1 MKAIFDI
8 GANKGQNLSYFLD
21 KADIVIAIEANTN
34 LVKQIKSDFKQFIDN
49 EKLIVEN
56 VALIDDENV
65 KNIDFYISKV
75 NDVLSTLYPDDENVK
90 NVDFYI
96 SKVNDVLS
104 TLYPDDI
111 SKFYK
116 QEVRCEKASLLINK
130 YLKKYDISQIEYI
143 KIDIEGADDVV
154 LNDLLKNNI
163 LCENLSVE
171 CHKSEVLELLLNSK
185 FKSFKFVEGGDVNFK
200 RNIEITNK
208 LNEKKIIN
216 FDIHSS
222 GPYGDDIPGNYYKK
236 NSILTYFLNKG
247 LGWKD
252 IHCSLK
258 EKKYISKIK
267 YKPEIHLQGFR
278 YHLKNL
284 LPTFIKAIRQRI
296 YNVFNK

>member
-21 KADIVIAIEANTN
+21 KADIVVAIEANTN

-56 VALIDDENV
+56 VALTDDENV
-65 KNIDFYISKV
+65 KNI
-75 NDVLSTLYPDDENVK
+75 N
-90 NVDFYI
+90 FYI

-116 QEVRCEKASLLINK
+116 QEVKCEKASLLINK

-143 KIDIEGADDVV
+143 KIDIEGADDLV

-171 CHKSEVLELLLNSK
+171 CHEPEVLKLLLNSK
-185 FKSFKFVEGGDVNFK
+185 FKSFKFVEGGDVTFK
-200 RNIEITNK
+200 QNIEIINK

-222 GPYGDDIPGNYYKK
+222 GPYGDDIPGDYYDK

-258 EKKYISKIK
+258 EKKYFSKIK
-267 YKPEIHLQGFR
+267 YKPEIYQQGFR
-278 YHLKNL
+278 YHLKKL
-284 LPTFIKAIRQRI
+284 LPSFIKAMRKKI
-296 YNVFNK
+296 YNVFNL

>member
-21 KADIVIAIEANTN
+21 KADIVVAIEANTN

-56 VALIDDENV
+56 VALTDDENV
-65 KNIDFYISKV
+65 KNI
-75 NDVLSTLYPDDENVK
+75 N
-90 NVDFYI
+90 FYI

-116 QEVRCEKASLLINK
+116 QEVKCEKASLLINK

-143 KIDIEGADDVV
+143 KIDIEGADDLV

-185 FKSFKFVEGGDVNFK
+185 FKSFKFVEGGDVTFK
-200 RNIEITNK
+200 KNIEIINK
-208 LNEKKIIN
+208 LNKKKIIN

-222 GPYGDDIPGNYYKK
+222 GPYGDDIPGDYYDK

-258 EKKYISKIK
+258 EKKYIPKIK
-267 YKPEIHLQGFR
+267 YKPEIHQQGFH
-278 YHLKNL
+278 YHLKRL
-284 LPTFIKAIRQRI
+284 LPSFIKAMRQRI
-296 YNVFNK
+296 YNVFN

>member
-21 KADIVIAIEANTN
+21 KADIVVAIEANIN

-49 EKLIVEN
+49 KKLIVEN

-65 KNIDFYISKV
+65 KNIDFYISKE
-75 NDVLSTLYPDDENVK
+75 S
-90 NVDFYI
+90 
-96 SKVNDVLS
+96 DVLS

-130 YLKKYDISQIEYI
+130 YLNKYDISQIEYI
-143 KIDIEGADDVV
+143 KIDIEGADEVV

-200 RNIEITNK
+200 KNIEITNK

-216 FDIHSS
+216 FDVHSS

>member
-56 VALIDDENV
+56 VALTDDENV

-75 NDVLSTLYPDDENVK
+75 NDVLSTLYPDDK
-90 NVDFYI
+90 
-96 SKVNDVLS
+96 
-104 TLYPDDI
+104 

-143 KIDIEGADDVV
+143 KIDIEGADDLV

-185 FKSFKFVEGGDVNFK
+185 FKSFKFVEGGDVTFK
-200 RNIEITNK
+200 QNIEIINK

-222 GPYGDDIPGNYYKK
+222 GPYGDDIPGDYYDK

-258 EKKYISKIK
+258 EKKYFSKIK
-267 YKPEIHLQGFR
+267 YKPGIYQQGFR
-278 YHLKNL
+278 YHLKKL
-284 LPTFIKAIRQRI
+284 LPSFIKAMRKKI
-296 YNVFNK
+296 YNVFNL

>member
-56 VALIDDENV
+56 VALTDDENV

-75 NDVLSTLYPDDENVK
+75 NDVLSTLYPDDK
-90 NVDFYI
+90 
-96 SKVNDVLS
+96 
-104 TLYPDDI
+104 

-143 KIDIEGADDVV
+143 KIDIEGADDLV

-185 FKSFKFVEGGDVNFK
+185 FKSFKFVEGGDVTFK
-200 RNIEITNK
+200 KNIEITNK

-222 GPYGDDIPGNYYKK
+222 GPYGDDIPGDYYDK

-267 YKPEIHLQGFR
+267 YKPEIHQQGFR
-278 YHLKNL
+278 YHLKKL
-284 LPTFIKAIRQRI
+284 LPSFIKAIRQII

>member
-56 VALIDDENV
+56 VALTDDENV

-75 NDVLSTLYPDDENVK
+75 NDVLSTLYPDDK
-90 NVDFYI
+90 
-96 SKVNDVLS
+96 
-104 TLYPDDI
+104 

-116 QEVRCEKASLLINK
+116 QEVRCEKASFLINK

-143 KIDIEGADDVV
+143 KIDIEGADDLV

-185 FKSFKFVEGGDVNFK
+185 FKSFKFVEGGDVTFK
-200 RNIEITNK
+200 KNIEITNK

-222 GPYGDDIPGNYYKK
+222 GPYGDDIPGDYYDK

-258 EKKYISKIK
+258 EKKYFSKIK
-267 YKPEIHLQGFR
+267 YKPGIYQQGFR
-278 YHLKNL
+278 YHLKKL
-284 LPTFIKAIRQRI
+284 LPSFIKAMRKKI
-296 YNVFNK
+296 YNVFNL

>member
-21 KADIVIAIEANTN
+21 KADIVVAIEANTN

-56 VALIDDENV
+56 VALTDDENV
-65 KNIDFYISKV
+65 KNI
-75 NDVLSTLYPDDENVK
+75 N
-90 NVDFYI
+90 FYI

-116 QEVRCEKASLLINK
+116 QEVKCEKASLLINK

-143 KIDIEGADDVV
+143 KIDIEGADDLV

-185 FKSFKFVEGGDVNFK
+185 FKSFKFVEGGDVTFK
-200 RNIEITNK
+200 KNIEIINK
-208 LNEKKIIN
+208 LNKKKIIN

-222 GPYGDDIPGNYYKK
+222 GPYGDDIPGDYYDK

-258 EKKYISKIK
+258 EKKYIPKIK
-267 YKPEIHLQGFR
+267 YKPEIHQQGFR
-278 YHLKNL
+278 YHLKRL
-284 LPTFIKAIRQRI
+284 LPSFIKAMRQRI
-296 YNVFNK
+296 YNVFNL

>member
-21 KADIVIAIEANTN
+21 KADIVVAIEANIN

-49 EKLIVEN
+49 KKLIVEN
-56 VALIDDENV
+56 VALIDDENI
-65 KNIDFYISKV
+65 KNIDFYISKE
-75 NDVLSTLYPDDENVK
+75 D
-90 NVDFYI
+90 
-96 SKVNDVLS
+96 DVLS

-200 RNIEITNK
+200 KNIEITNK

-252 IHCSLK
+252 IHCSIK

-284 LPTFIKAIRQRI
+284 LPTFIKAMTQRI
-296 YNVFNK
+296 YNIFNK

>member
-1 MKAIFDI
+1 MRVIFDI

-21 KADIVIAIEANTN
+21 KAAIVVAIEANIN
-34 LVKQIKSDFKQFIDN
+34 LVKKIKSDFKQFIDN
-49 EKLIVEN
+49 ERLIVEN
-56 VALIDDENV
+56 VVLIDDENV

-75 NDVLSTLYPDDENVK
+75 NDVLSTLYPDDK
-90 NVDFYI
+90 
-96 SKVNDVLS
+96 
-104 TLYPDDI
+104 

-143 KIDIEGADDVV
+143 KIDIEGADDLV

-185 FKSFKFVEGGDVNFK
+185 FKSFKFVEGGDVTFK
-200 RNIEITNK
+200 QNIEIINK

-222 GPYGDDIPGNYYKK
+222 GPYGDDIPGDYYDK
-236 NSILTYFLNKG
+236 NTILTYFLNKG

-258 EKKYISKIK
+258 EKKYFSKIK
-267 YKPEIHLQGFR
+267 YKPEIHQQGFR
-278 YHLKNL
+278 YHLKKL
-284 LPTFIKAIRQRI
+284 LPSFIKAMRKKI
-296 YNVFNK
+296 YNVFNL

>member
-65 KNIDFYISKV
+65 KNI
-75 NDVLSTLYPDDENVK
+75 
-90 NVDFYI
+90 DFYI

>member
-56 VALIDDENV
+56 VALTDDENV
-65 KNIDFYISKV
+65 KIIDFYISK
-75 NDVLSTLYPDDENVK
+75 EK
-90 NVDFYI
+90 
-96 SKVNDVLS
+96 DVLS

-143 KIDIEGADDVV
+143 KIDIEGADKLI

-163 LCENLSVE
+163 LSENLSVE
-171 CHKSEVLELLLNSK
+171 CHEPEVLKLLLNSK
-185 FKSFKFVEGGDVNFK
+185 FKSFKFVEGSDAIFK
-200 RNIEITNK
+200 KNIEVINK
-208 LNEKKIIN
+208 LKKKYIIN

-222 GPYGDDIPGNYYKK
+222 GPYGDDIPGNYYNKD
-236 NSILTYFLNKG
+236 SVLTYFLNKG

-258 EKKYISKIK
+258 EKKYFSKIK
-267 YKPEIHLQGFR
+267 YKPEIHQQGFR
-278 YHLKNL
+278 YHLKKL
-284 LPTFIKAIRQRI
+284 LPSFIKAMKKKI
-296 YNVFNK
+296 YNFSNR

>member
-1 MKAIFDI
+1 MKAILDI

-21 KADIVIAIEANTN
+21 KADIVVAIEANTN

-56 VALIDDENV
+56 VALTDDENV
-65 KNIDFYISKV
+65 KNI
-75 NDVLSTLYPDDENVK
+75 N
-90 NVDFYI
+90 FYI

-116 QEVRCEKASLLINK
+116 QEVKCEKASLLINK

-143 KIDIEGADDVV
+143 KIDIEGADDLV

-171 CHKSEVLELLLNSK
+171 CHKTEVLELLLNSK
-185 FKSFKFVEGGDVNFK
+185 FKSFKFVEGGDVTFK
-200 RNIEITNK
+200 KNIEIINK
-208 LNEKKIIN
+208 LNKKKIIN

-222 GPYGDDIPGNYYKK
+222 GPYGEDIPGDYYDK

-258 EKKYISKIK
+258 EKKYFSKIK
-267 YKPEIHLQGFR
+267 YKPGIYQQGFR
-278 YHLKNL
+278 YHLKKL
-284 LPTFIKAIRQRI
+284 LPSFIKAIRQRI

>member
-21 KADIVIAIEANTN
+21 KADIVVAIEANTN

-56 VALIDDENV
+56 VALTDDENV
-65 KNIDFYISKV
+65 KNI
-75 NDVLSTLYPDDENVK
+75 N
-90 NVDFYI
+90 FYI

-116 QEVRCEKASLLINK
+116 QEVKCEKASLLINK

-143 KIDIEGADDVV
+143 KIDIEGADDLV

-171 CHKSEVLELLLNSK
+171 CHKTEVLELLLNSK
-185 FKSFKFVEGGDVNFK
+185 FKSFKFVEGGDVTFK
-200 RNIEITNK
+200 KNIEITNK

-222 GPYGDDIPGNYYKK
+222 GPYGDDIPGDYYDK

-258 EKKYISKIK
+258 EKKYIPKIK
-267 YKPEIHLQGFR
+267 YKPEIHQQGFR
-278 YHLKNL
+278 YHLKRL
-284 LPTFIKAIRQRI
+284 LPSFIKAMRQRI
-296 YNVFNK
+296 YNVFNL

>member
-21 KADIVIAIEANTN
+21 KADIVVAIEANTN

-56 VALIDDENV
+56 VALTDDENV

-75 NDVLSTLYPDDENVK
+75 NDVLSTLYPDDK
-90 NVDFYI
+90 
-96 SKVNDVLS
+96 
-104 TLYPDDI
+104 

-143 KIDIEGADDVV
+143 KIDIEGADDLV

-171 CHKSEVLELLLNSK
+171 CHKTEVLELLLNSK
-185 FKSFKFVEGGDVNFK
+185 FKSFKFVEGGDVTFK
-200 RNIEITNK
+200 KNIEIINK
-208 LNEKKIIN
+208 LNKK
-216 FDIHSS
+216 
-222 GPYGDDIPGNYYKK
+222 K
-236 NSILTYFLNKG
+236 
-247 LGWKD
+247 
-252 IHCSLK
+252 
-258 EKKYISKIK
+258 
-267 YKPEIHLQGFR
+267 
-278 YHLKNL
+278 
-284 LPTFIKAIRQRI
+284 
-296 YNVFNK
+296 

>member
-75 NDVLSTLYPDDENVK
+75 NDVLSTLYPDDK
-90 NVDFYI
+90 
-96 SKVNDVLS
+96 
-104 TLYPDDI
+104 

-116 QEVRCEKASLLINK
+116 QEVRCEKASLLINN
-130 YLKKYDISQIEYI
+130 YIKKYNISQIEYI
-143 KIDIEGADDVV
+143 KIDIEGADKLV
-154 LNDLLKNNI
+154 LSDLLKNKI

-171 CHKSEVLELLLNSK
+171 CHEPEVLELLLNSN
-185 FKSFKFVEGGDVNFK
+185 FKSFKFVEGNDVTFK
-200 RNIEITNK
+200 KNIKTINK

-222 GPYGDDIPGNYYKK
+222 GPYGDDIPGDYYGK
-236 NSILTYFLNKG
+236 NSILTYFLNNG
-247 LGWKD
+247 LGWID
-252 IHCSLK
+252 IHCSPK
-258 EKKYISKIK
+258 EKKYFSKIQ
-267 YKPEIHLQGFR
+267 YKPDIHQQGFR
-278 YHLKNL
+278 YHLKKI
-284 LPTFIKAIRQRI
+284 LPSFIKAMRRRI
-296 YNVFNK
+296 HKVFNL

>member
-56 VALIDDENV
+56 VALTDDENV
-65 KNIDFYISKV
+65 KNI
-75 NDVLSTLYPDDENVK
+75 
-90 NVDFYI
+90 DFYI

-143 KIDIEGADDVV
+143 KIDIEGADDLV

-185 FKSFKFVEGGDVNFK
+185 FKSFKFVEGGDVTFK
-200 RNIEITNK
+200 KNIEITNK

-222 GPYGDDIPGNYYKK
+222 GPYGDDIPGDYYDK

-258 EKKYISKIK
+258 EKKYFSKIK
-267 YKPEIHLQGFR
+267 YKPGIYQQGFR
-278 YHLKNL
+278 YHLKKL
-284 LPTFIKAIRQRI
+284 LPSFIKAMRKKI
-296 YNVFNK
+296 YNVFNL

>member
-21 KADIVIAIEANTN
+21 KADIVVAIEANTN

-56 VALIDDENV
+56 VALTDDENV
-65 KNIDFYISKV
+65 KNI
-75 NDVLSTLYPDDENVK
+75 N
-90 NVDFYI
+90 FYI

-116 QEVRCEKASLLINK
+116 QEVKCEKASLLINK

-143 KIDIEGADDVV
+143 KIDIEGADDLV

-171 CHKSEVLELLLNSK
+171 CHKTEVLELLLNSK
-185 FKSFKFVEGGDVNFK
+185 FKSFKFVEGGDVTFK
-200 RNIEITNK
+200 KNIEIINK
-208 LNEKKIIN
+208 LNKKKIIN

-222 GPYGDDIPGNYYKK
+222 GPYGDDIPGDYYDK

-258 EKKYISKIK
+258 EKKYIPKIK
-267 YKPEIHLQGFR
+267 YKPEIHQQGFR
-278 YHLKNL
+278 YHLKRL
-284 LPTFIKAIRQRI
+284 LPSFIKAMRQRI
-296 YNVFNK
+296 YNVFNL

>member
-56 VALIDDENV
+56 VALTDDEYV
-65 KNIDFYISKV
+65 KNI
-75 NDVLSTLYPDDENVK
+75 
-90 NVDFYI
+90 DFYI

-130 YLKKYDISQIEYI
+130 YLKKYYISQIEYI
-143 KIDIEGADDVV
+143 KIDIEGADDLV

-171 CHKSEVLELLLNSK
+171 CQKPEVIELLLNSK
-185 FKSFKFVEGGDVNFK
+185 FKSFKFVGGGDVTFK
-200 RNIEITNK
+200 KNIEI
-208 LNEKKIIN
+208 
-216 FDIHSS
+216 
-222 GPYGDDIPGNYYKK
+222 
-236 NSILTYFLNKG
+236 
-247 LGWKD
+247 
-252 IHCSLK
+252 
-258 EKKYISKIK
+258 
-267 YKPEIHLQGFR
+267 
-278 YHLKNL
+278 
-284 LPTFIKAIRQRI
+284 
-296 YNVFNK
+296 

>member
-49 EKLIVEN
+49 KKLIVEN

-65 KNIDFYISKV
+65 KNI
-75 NDVLSTLYPDDENVK
+75 
-90 NVDFYI
+90 DFYI

-143 KIDIEGADDVV
+143 KIDIEGADDLV

-185 FKSFKFVEGGDVNFK
+185 FKSFKFVEGGDVTFK
-200 RNIEITNK
+200 KNIEITNK

-222 GPYGDDIPGNYYKK
+222 GPYGDDIPGDYYDK

-258 EKKYISKIK
+258 EKKYFSKIK
-267 YKPEIHLQGFR
+267 YKPGIYQQGFR
-278 YHLKNL
+278 YHLKKL
-284 LPTFIKAIRQRI
+284 LPSFIKAMRKKI
-296 YNVFNK
+296 YNVFNL